1 MLFSDLKQH
10 SESECNFL
18 NRKLEGLYK
27 LSFLIDRY
35 CLLSVDSYKEF
46 FKYFNPLQIDNAKAH

>member
-10 SESECNFL
+10 SESEYNFL
-18 NRKLEGLYK
+18 NRKLEGLYS

-35 CLLSVDSYKEF
+35 FLSSVNSYTEF
-46 FKYFNPLQIDNAKAH
+46 FRYFNPLQIDNVKAD